1 MSETSTLSA
10 ARLAPDPVSMV
21 LVGELAQRPSR
32 LPDYAA
38 ENRALVAL
46 AQEMATTPDGI
57 LHKLADTALT
67 LCRAHSAGFS
77 LLEEEDQK
85 RAFHWRAI
93 RASGRRTW
101 AGVRRATS
109 ARVARS

>member
-1 MSETSTLSA
+1 MA
-10 ARLAPDPVSMV
+10 DRLRIAEPTYWHEQLRV
-21 LVGELAQRPSR
+21 PSR

-46 AQEMATTPDGI
+46 AQEMATKPDSI
-57 LHKLADTALT
+57 LHELAETALT

-77 LLEEEDQK
+77 LLEEEDRK

-93 RASGRRTW
+93 CGQWSPHVG
-101 AGVRRATS
+101 AGTPRNFGPCGTA
-109 ARVARS
+109 